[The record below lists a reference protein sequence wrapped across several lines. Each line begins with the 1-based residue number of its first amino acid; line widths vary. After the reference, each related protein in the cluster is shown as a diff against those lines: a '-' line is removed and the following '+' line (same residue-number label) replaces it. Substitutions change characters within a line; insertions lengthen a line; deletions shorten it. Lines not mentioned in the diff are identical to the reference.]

1 MASSWQKIMG
11 KTNETY
17 TLGEWLD
24 EWYEVYKK
32 PNLKPYSLRNIEQV
46 LRLYVPTEL
55 KKKPLSELR
64 AHEIEKVLSKIP
76 FPREKVYA
84 RQVLFSAL
92 RKAER
97 LDFIPR
103 NIMEAV
109 DPVKYKKQKS
119 KSLTIE
125 EQREFMEKLERSRY
139 RWLMLFYLLTGVRRC
154 EALTIEW
161 QDVDYGEKLIHIKGT
176 KTAGSERDILLTED
190 VAAVLEEQRKQNA
203 REREA
208 RKRGQYHKAPESIVF
223 PFAAQQVSRE
233 FKKLCP
239 NHHLHELR
247 HTFIT
252 RCAESGVN
260 INVCQ
265 QLVGHAT
272 ADMTLNVYTHVMD
285 EFKRKE
291 AAKFTLFPKF

>member
-1 MASSWQKIMG
+1 ME
-11 KTNETY
+11 KTNDIY

-32 PNLKPYSLRNIEQV
+32 PKLKPYSLRNIEQV
-46 LRLYVPTEL
+46 LRLYVPAEL
-55 KKKPLSELR
+55 KAKPLSELR
-64 AHEIEKVLSKIP
+64 AHDIEKVLAKIP
-76 FPREKVYA
+76 FPRMRVYS

-103 NIMEAV
+103 NVMVAV

-125 EQREFMEKLERSRY
+125 EQRDFMEKLESSRY

-161 QDVDYGEKLIHIKGT
+161 QDVDYGEKLIHIHGT

-203 REREA
+203 REKEVQ
-208 RKRGQYHKAPESIVF
+208 KRGRYHKAPESIVF

-233 FKKLCP
+233 FKRLCP

-285 EFKRKE
+285 EFKRRE

>member
-1 MASSWQKIMG
+1 MQ
-11 KTNETY
+11 NEEY

-24 EWYEVYKK
+24 EWYEIYKK
-32 PNLKPYSLRNIEQV
+32 PKLKPYSLRNIEQV
-46 LRLYVPTEL
+46 LRLYVPAEL
-55 KKKPLSELR
+55 KEKSLSELR
-64 AHEIEKVLSKIP
+64 AHDIEKALAKVP
-76 FPREKVYA
+76 FPRMRVYS

-92 RKAER
+92 RKAQK
-97 LDFIPR
+97 LDFVSR
-103 NIMEAV
+103 NVIEAV

-119 KSLTIE
+119 KSLSIA
-125 EQREFMEKLERSRY
+125 EQREFMEKLEKSRY
-139 RWLMLFYLLTGVRRC
+139 RWLMLFYLLTGVRRS
-154 EALTIEW
+154 EALSIEW
-161 QDVDYGEKLIHIKGT
+161 QDVDYENGVIHIHGT

-190 VAAVLEEQRKQNA
+190 IAAVLEEQRKQNE
-203 REREA
+203 REKEA
-208 RKRGQYHKAPESIVF
+208 RKRGRYHQAPESIVF
-223 PFAAQQVSRE
+223 PFSAQQVSRE
-233 FKKLCP
+233 FKRLCP

-260 INVCQ
+260 VTVCQ

-291 AAKFTLFPKF
+291 AAKYKLFPDFRT